1 MLEEK
6 GRRKPHHFSG
16 LNLVTYDRKGYP
28 VETDLGRI
36 CGVLLVASTILML
49 KGSGLPTTPLVST
62 RHSYTIFQAP
72 QLPSVKKDAGENE
85 WMQLPAV
92 VRIKRI
98 IAKNYPKDF
107 TSEKVL
113 QELQLGVAQLVC
125 EEVSSDTD
133 YKKLAAT
140 VSFYQPDELIT
151 DLERKRE
158 SLEENEKNSI
168 WLIARYEAFDGRI
181 LINNYQLEQ
190 TLKRSKNLG
199 ISENSLGNSD
209 EMIVKVNALLREY
222 LLQVQKDE
230 IVENFSPLEILT
242 IGRTGEKMGNRIM
255 VHKLQGY
262 NFYLQKDDEKAYL
275 QVGGEIAEAA
285 ARIIASKN
293 GIPYILPNFFYE
305 AGANMVSWV
314 NTLVAD
320 MSTDEFLQNYVSVN
334 GLMNRWNQRQARDRE
349 LQIGPYMLSR
359 IGIRT
364 KIPWLQPRKDYDP
377 IQEEILEKLAL

>member
-6 GRRKPHHFSG
+6 GRRKPHHLSG

-28 VETDLGRI
+28 VETELGRI

-72 QLPSVKKDAGENE
+72 QLPSVKK
-85 WMQLPAV
+85 V
-92 VRIKRI
+92 
-98 IAKNYPKDF
+98 
-107 TSEKVL
+107 
-113 QELQLGVAQLVC
+113 
-125 EEVSSDTD
+125 
-133 YKKLAAT
+133 AAT